1 MKYTYKASGTCSNQI
16 DFSIVDGRLQDVNF
30 TGGCHG
36 NLQGIAKLVEGQ
48 KAEDVIARLKG
59 ITCGLKITS
68 CPDQLACAIQEA
80 LLSSTK

>member
-1 MKYTYKASGTCSNQI
+1 MKYTYKTSGTCYKQI
-16 DFSIVDGRLQDVNF
+16 YFSIVDGRLQDVNF
-30 TGGCHG
+30 NGGCHG

-59 ITCGLKITS
+59 ITCGLKRTS